1 MKKFL
6 FIFLLIPALARAT
19 SPGGT
24 SVPPSGSITDI
35 NGDVWKFGT
44 NTCCGGSLEV
54 FKNGTDPTL
63 PANQTFGDILR
74 ICFGA
79 TPSDPVLINLLA
91 DDHTNWYTWDGT
103 SFSNNPIG
111 TSPQC
116 AAGNFLTVNAGDNLQ
131 TVINA
136 ASLGQTIL
144 ITSGTT
150 FTGNFTLPVKSGS
163 TCLTIQSSNPPPVGV
178 RVSPSSVGFAKL
190 QTNNSSPV
198 IATAASS
205 HDYCLIG
212 LELTT
217 TASNTGDLITF
228 GDGSASQNMLSLVP
242 TRLSIERSYV
252 HGNATSGTKRGVALN
267 SAITTIKDSY
277 FTDFKVVGQ
286 EAQAIGGWN
295 GPGPYTITNN
305 HLEGAG
311 QGILFGGADTFI
323 TNLVPNNIIITNN
336 FITRPLSWRSVWTVK
351 NTLELK
357 NAQNVTIT
365 GNVLENSWAD
375 GQTGYCIVLTVR
387 NQDNTNNWATIQN
400 V

>member
-6 FIFLLIPALARAT
+6 FIFILIPALARAQV
-19 SPGGT
+19 SFQGT
-24 SVPPSGSITDI
+24 SVPPSGSIIDANNAI
-35 NGDVWKFGT
+35 WKFGT

-54 FKNGTDPTL
+54 LRNGIDPVG
-63 PANQTFGDILR
+63 PSQSFADIIR
-74 ICFGA
+74 IC
-79 TPSDPVLINLLA
+79 SNVINVLG
-91 DDHTNWYTWDGT
+91 DDHITWFSWNGT
-103 SFSNNPIG
+103 SFSGVG
-111 TSPQC
+111 TSAPC

-144 ITSGTT
+144 ITSGAT

-163 TCLTIQSSNPPPVGV
+163 TCLTIQSSNPPPVGL
-178 RVSPSSVGFAKL
+178 RVSPSSAGFAKL

-228 GDGSASQNMLSLVP
+228 GDGSAAQNMLSLVP
-242 TRLSIERSYV
+242 TRFSIERSYI

-277 FTDFKVVGQ
+277 FTDFKVEDQ

-295 GPGPYTITNN
+295 GPGPYAITNN

-311 QGILFGGADTFI
+311 QGILFGGADTSI
-323 TNLVPNNIIITNN
+323 TNLVPNNIIIT
-336 FITRPLSWRSVWTVK
+336 K
-351 NTLELK
+351 
-357 NAQNVTIT
+357 
-365 GNVLENSWAD
+365 
-375 GQTGYCIVLTVR
+375 
-387 NQDNTNNWATIQN
+387 
-400 V
+400 